1 MLSSVILN
9 DSWNAGT
16 NQTLSLLT
24 SPAQN
29 PAGPSTQPPM
39 GEAQGMLEEI
49 VTGMGPNPKFREIK
63 GGLRALRLTT
73 SDLKKFSLT

>member
-16 NQTLSLLT
+16 NQILSLLT
-24 SPAQN
+24 SLAQN
-29 PAGPSTQPPM
+29 PAGASTQPPT
-39 GEAQGMLEEI
+39 GEAHGLLEEV
-49 VTGMGPNPKFREIK
+49 VTGMGPNPKFREIE
-63 GGLRALRLTT
+63 GGPSALRLTT